1 MPRKE
6 RIKESKNKQYKEA
19 AKAKGQTKINSSFFR
34 RPAASEQSRQEIE
47 TDAHTSTQST
57 NIGGNINICIEE
69 TEEQNEE
76 EWIKLSEEFTS
87 KDKALSE
94 KNGRYFLVEWM
105 KIYPWL
111 MYSREKKISFLQ
123 YLFQLFGKEINWKN
137 CV

>member
-19 AKAKGQTKINSSFFR
+19 AKAKGQTKISSSFFR
-34 RPAASEQSRQEIE
+34 RPAASEQSSQEIE

-57 NIGGNINICIEE
+57 NIEGNINICIEE
-69 TEEQNEE
+69 TEEQNAE

-94 KNGRYFLVEWM
+94 KNGRYFLVE
-105 KIYPWL
+105 
-111 MYSREKKISFLQ
+111 
-123 YLFQLFGKEINWKN
+123 
-137 CV
+137 